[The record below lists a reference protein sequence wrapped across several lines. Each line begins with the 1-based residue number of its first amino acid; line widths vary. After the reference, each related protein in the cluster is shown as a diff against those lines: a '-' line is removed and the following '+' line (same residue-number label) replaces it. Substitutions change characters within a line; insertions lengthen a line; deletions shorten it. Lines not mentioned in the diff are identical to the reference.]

1 MSPLS
6 SAPPAWPATEDL
18 LARRTLRRI
27 AWRLLPFLGL
37 LYIVAYLDRINIG
50 WHSDRRGERRWH
62 VAGSLVLAA
71 AGAGLAAATQ
81 TLPLALLAFS
91 VAAIGVW
98 GVMGPFWALA
108 TALLS
113 GTAAAAGIA
122 LINSLGNVGGFLGPY
137 LMGWLKQTTASFS
150 AGLTVVALILL
161 AGCALVLL
169 LRLPRQMD
177 AAADVPAGSSDPAA

>member
-1 MSPLS
+1 MAGILIETVF
-6 SAPPAWPATEDL
+6 SAPC
-18 LARRTLRRI
+18 LAR
-27 AWRLLPFLGL
+27 
-37 LYIVAYLDRINIG
+37 DRG
-50 WHSDRRGERRWH
+50 PPGPPH
-62 VAGSLVLAA
+62 AA
-71 AGAGLAAATQ
+71 AYRLAAATQ

-122 LINSLGNVGGFLGPY
+122 LINALGNVGGFLGPY

-150 AGLTVVALILL
+150 AGLAVVALILL
-161 AGCALVLL
+161 AGCALVLM
-169 LRLPRQMD
+169 LRRPRQM
-177 AAADVPAGSSDPAA
+177 AAPAADVHLPV

>member
-6 SAPPAWPATEDL
+6 SAPPAWPATDDL
-18 LARRTLRRI
+18 PARRTLRRV

-37 LYIVAYLDRINIG
+37 LYVVAYLDRINR
-50 WHSDRRGERRWH
+50 HSDRRGERRWH